1 MSPRP
6 NERQRG
12 AAVVAALLVVALVSA
27 TMATLLADLG
37 AWIDDVDSARDK
49 AQATEQARNAVAYAR
64 ALLAADAAGSA
75 SDTLDEDWARELPPL
90 RHDGARISGRI
101 VDLQGRFN
109 LNNLRREDGRLDLQA
124 FAAYRR
130 LLSILGLPDKLA
142 GVLAERLT
150 GTADGAA
157 GDGAPAG
164 GRPLVAIGE
173 LSELAG
179 YDAGVLARLSG
190 QVCVLAGSQPVN
202 VNTATPAV
210 LSALQPGL
218 SPAAAASLAAGRRG
232 LPFRDSGDFRNRLG
246 DPGLPGSLLPIAA
259 VSSHF
264 LIEIEVDRDRAR
276 SRVASLVRRNA
287 NGRLPEIVWQTLL

>member
-1 MSPRP
+1 MSPPP

-27 TMATLLADLG
+27 TMATLLTDLD

-75 SDTLDEDWARELPPL
+75 IDTLDEDWARELPPL
-90 RHDGARISGRI
+90 RHEGARIGGRI

-130 LLSILGLPDKLA
+130 LLAILGLPDKLA
-142 GVLAERLT
+142 NALAEHLT
-150 GTADGAA
+150 GSVDGAA
-157 GDGAPAG
+157 DGAPAS
-164 GRPLVAIGE
+164 GRPLLAVGE
-173 LSELAG
+173 LQGLAG
-179 YDAGVLARLSG
+179 YDAGVLARLAG

-202 VNTATPAV
+202 VNTAPAAV

-218 SPAAAASLAAGRRG
+218 SPAAAASLASGRRG

-259 VSSHF
+259 ASRHF

>member
-27 TMATLLADLG
+27 TMATLLTDLDV
-37 AWIDDVDSARDK
+37 WIDDVDSARDK

-64 ALLAADAAGSA
+64 ALLAADGAGNA
-75 SDTLDEDWARELPPL
+75 IDTLDEDWARELPPL
-90 RHDGARISGRI
+90 RHEGARIGGRI

-109 LNNLRREDGRLDLQA
+109 LNNLRREDGRLDPQA

-130 LLSILGLPDKLA
+130 LLAILGLPDKLA
-142 GVLAERLT
+142 NALAERLT
-150 GTADGAA
+150 GTREGAS
-157 GDGAPAG
+157 DDAPAG
-164 GRPLVAIGE
+164 GRPLLAFGE
-173 LSELAG
+173 LQGLAG
-179 YDAGVLARLSG
+179 YDAGVLARLAG
-190 QVCVLAGSQPVN
+190 EVCVLAGSQPVN
-202 VNTATPAV
+202 VNTAPAAV

-218 SPAAAASLAAGRRG
+218 SPAAAASLASGRRG

-259 VSSHF
+259 ASRHF

-276 SRVASLVRRNA
+276 SRVASLVRRNP
-287 NGRLPEIVWQTLL
+287 NGKLPEIVWQTLL